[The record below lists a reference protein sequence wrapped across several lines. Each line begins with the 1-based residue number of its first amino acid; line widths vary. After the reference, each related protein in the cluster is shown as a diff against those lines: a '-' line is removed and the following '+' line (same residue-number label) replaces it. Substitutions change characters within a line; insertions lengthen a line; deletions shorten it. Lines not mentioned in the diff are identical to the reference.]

1 MVGNTKPGTKAQVQ
15 VWRAKAS
22 RDLTVTIGEMPDER
36 AAAARPQRR
45 GTPEKPAP
53 DVATLNKLGMTL
65 TDLRPDQMKEL
76 KVSSG
81 VLVEEA
87 NGAAA
92 RAGIRRGDVIMA
104 INNQS
109 VKSVEHFA
117 QLIGQFEKGR
127 SVALLVRRTGGSIY
141 VPLRI
146 E

>member
-1 MVGNTKPGTKAQVQ
+1 
-15 VWRAKAS
+15 
-22 RDLTVTIGEMPDER
+22 
-36 AAAARPQRR
+36 
-45 GTPEKPAP
+45 
-53 DVATLNKLGMTL
+53 
-65 TDLRPDQMKEL
+65 
-76 KVSSG
+76 
-81 VLVEEA
+81 LVEEA

-92 RAGIRRGDVIMA
+92 RAGIRRGDVIVA
-104 INNQS
+104 INNQN